1 MTNSRNP
8 NPDGTG
14 MRPRV
19 NSDEYN
25 LPREVEA
32 GDRPVTAD
40 GDGYV
45 PGTTSHTHAV
55 NPVAH
60 DNLAAAPHSEDPV
73 VTEPTEV
80 SYQDGYVHG
89 QVAERHLYEDEDE
102 SRSRSNVARGVLLGI
117 ALVSLIGLAVGTIFA
132 FRQPEEEPIGPTVA
146 PGAPPADVL
155 PSPTEPTDETTIIER
170 QNETTT
176 DIVPVP
182 AISPTTPTTQPDVNI
197 IVPPTTSQPQAPAAP
212 AQPAAPRPVPQNQ
225 APVAPA
231 QPAAPRSA
239 PQNPAPVAP
248 AQPTTPRSAPQNP
261 APGTNQ
267 TQTQQQPADSLAVPP
282 NDGQLTDPAQQN
294 PSSLTVPNATQ
305 QDGTNQTTEPGAATG
320 NQAQ

>member
-8 NPDGTG
+8 NPDSTG
-14 MRPRV
+14 MRPKV
-19 NSDEYN
+19 NPDEYN

-32 GDRPVTAD
+32 SDRPVTAD
-40 GDGYV
+40 GNGYV
-45 PGTTSHTHAV
+45 PGTTSPTHAV

-60 DNLAAAPHSEDPV
+60 DNLAAAPHSEVPV

-102 SRSRSNVARGVLLGI
+102 NRSRSNVARGVLLGI
-117 ALVSLIGLAVGTIFA
+117 VLVSLIGLAVGTIFA
-132 FRQPEEEPIGPTVA
+132 FRQPEEELIDPTIA

-155 PSPTEPTDETTIIER
+155 PSPIEPTDETTIIER
-170 QNETTT
+170 QNEATT
-176 DIVPVP
+176 DVVPVP
-182 AISPTTPTTQPDVNI
+182 VISPTTPTTQPDVNI
-197 IVPPTTSQPQAPAAP
+197 IVPPTPPAPAAP
-212 AQPAAPRPVPQNQ
+212 AQPAVPRPVPQNQVPAAPVQPTAPRPVPQNQ
-225 APVAPA
+225 VPVAPV
-231 QPAAPRSA
+231 QPTAPRSA
-239 PQNPAPVAP
+239 PQNPV
-248 AQPTTPRSAPQNP
+248 
-261 APGTNQ
+261 PGTNQ

-282 NDGQLTDPAQQN
+282 NDGQLTDPTQQN

-305 QDGTNQTTEPGAATG
+305 QDGINPTTEPGAATG